1 MNNLKAVDFP
11 VEEKEL
17 QTINGLSVPNKAII
31 RTDTNDVLGVMGE
44 DYKLIHHKDVIKKV
58 EKDIPTELTDRKI
71 TLCKNGAVMF
81 AKYETPRIRAVEV
94 RKGDI
99 VKFGIEVFNSYDG
112 TFPVGFM
119 FAAIRLVCTNGM
131 TIPKSIARISVRHTA
146 NVELDNISDEFNRRV
161 PLYMKTA
168 NRWREWTEIIPTSER
183 VDAFFKKTL
192 GDRLKKFFEEEYQVA
207 SDKTLWGLYNIFTYY
222 NTHNIKT
229 RKNNEQNKRITQ
241 FGFEKRLLN
250 EFYDF
255 DWR

>member
-1 MNNLKAVDFP
+1 MNNLNVVDFP
-11 VEEKEL
+11 VVERKL
-17 QTINGLSVPNKAII
+17 QTLEGLSVPNKAIV

-44 DYKLIHHKDVIKKV
+44 DYKIVHHKEVIEKV
-58 EKDIPTELTDRKI
+58 EKDIPTELTERKI

-81 AKYETPRIRAVEV
+81 AKYLTPRIRAIEV

-119 FAAIRLVCTNGM
+119 FVAMRVICTNGM
-131 TIPKSIARISVRHTA
+131 TIPKSVARISVKHTA
-146 NVELDNISDEFNRRV
+146 NVRLDNVGNEFNKRI

-168 NRWREWTEIIPTSER
+168 DRWREWSETTPKPER
-183 VDAFFKKTL
+183 VDSFLKKTL

-229 RKNNEQNKRITQ
+229 KKNNEQNKRIAQ

-250 EFYDF
+250 EFYNF
-255 DWR
+255 NWS